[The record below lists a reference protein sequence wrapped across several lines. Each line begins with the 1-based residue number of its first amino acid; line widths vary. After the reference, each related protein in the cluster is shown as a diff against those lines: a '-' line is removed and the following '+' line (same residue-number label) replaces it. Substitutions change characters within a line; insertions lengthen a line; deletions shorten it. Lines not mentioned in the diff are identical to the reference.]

1 MSKPPFF
8 VFESSYPLEPFNGE
22 LAWLLF
28 FYVFFAILACNFQ
41 KMVYSMCVVLARV
54 SHPQSQGD
62 DDDENQ

>member
-28 FYVFFAILACNFQ
+28 FYVFFRLPGLQFS
-41 KMVYSMCVVLARV
+41 KDGV
-54 SHPQSQGD
+54 
-62 DDDENQ
+62 